1 MVYSSSSLL
10 CSTHFRGKMQSL
22 DVCLILLLN
31 AGRVAA
37 QQGGD
42 VCYVLDGILIVYG
55 IVLTVLYC
63 RLKMRSSGAKEKQ
76 DGEIYQD
83 LGRRDADTYDT
94 IDTHHLGKKKPLA

>member
-1 MVYSSSSLL
+1 
-10 CSTHFRGKMQSL
+10 MQSL

-37 QQGGD
+37 QDNGQ
-42 VCYVLDGILIVYG
+42 VCYILDGILIVYG

-63 RLKMRSSGAKEKQ
+63 RLKMRSSGKKALSEKG
-76 DGEIYQD
+76 DADIYQD

-94 IDTHHLGKKKPLA
+94 LHQGKKKPLA